1 MAIPLNLG
9 PEASTRLDR
18 GKASK
23 VEERAT
29 ALAETEIDET
39 RMLDDAHDNALNQAV
54 VISATSAAKIS
65 VRDGWTG
72 VMDKLGTTRKFPHPR
87 TLTSRKPRSTTQD
100 QVGTSND
107 DSDAVP
113 TLKSY
118 WLCAS
123 TQPCDGT
130 AIAAVS
136 LSPGSE
142 LVWWFRRL
150 PTPPVIQGTPP
161 PLNIYMP
168 STDTWTTVYPT
179 PDLEHGLVPL

>member
-1 MAIPLNLG
+1 
-9 PEASTRLDR
+9 
-18 GKASK
+18 
-23 VEERAT
+23 
-29 ALAETEIDET
+29 
-39 RMLDDAHDNALNQAV
+39 MLDDAHDNALNQAV

-72 VMDKLGTTRKFPHPR
+72 VMDKL
-87 TLTSRKPRSTTQD
+87 D

-118 WLCAS
+118 WLWCVSHTPRYTSADTVGHTRDAWHLADLSFARHSQACSAS

-142 LVWWFRRL
+142 LVLIRFGGQFYSTILMQRHRRFRRL